1 MNKYF
6 FLTTFFLLAVCI
18 KINGQIDTIQIGL
31 REVIQLAQ
39 GDAPDVQLAK
49 TKQTTNYWLYQSF
62 RANYKPLIDLTSTLP
77 DFNRTIDPITQPDGT
92 VEFIPR
98 TLMTNEIG
106 LSISQD
112 VSLTGGSVFAFSGFQ
127 RVDNF
132 KTSVN
137 PQTTSYLTT
146 PVVIGF
152 NQPLFQFN
160 NLKWDKEIE
169 PLRYEEANKEF
180 AEEMEEVA
188 FDATRLFFDVLIAQL
203 NVAAVFK
210 NKADA
215 DTLFDISKGRFSVG
229 RIAETELLQIELS
242 AMNADADLA
251 EAILN
256 QQSNTERLRNFLGI
270 ENVVSF
276 DLVPPTDIPE
286 ILINPDTALNY
297 AQKYRSETI
306 AFRRRLKEAERDVVR
321 AKADNGLN
329 IDLFGQFGLT
339 QTADVFKDAYANP
352 LDQERFRVGL
362 TIPIADWGKTKAQI
376 EIAKSNFQLE
386 QMNVEQERINFDR
399 EVLLKVQ
406 QFGLQRNQVL
416 LGLRAFEVSQKRL
429 SITRQRYLIG
439 KIEIVEL
446 NIAIRE
452 EDEARRSYMNS
463 LRNYWLAHY
472 ELRRLTMYD
481 FENDRPLLQEIKN

>member
-1 MNKYF
+1 MALLFSIFYNKSNAQTDIIH
-6 FLTTFFLLAVCI
+6 LSLPEI
-18 KINGQIDTIQIGL
+18 I
-31 REVIQLAQ
+31 ELAQ
-39 GDAPDVQLAK
+39 SEAPDVQLAK
-49 TKQTTNYWLYQSF
+49 TKQSTFFWQYQSF
-62 RANYKPLIDLTSTLP
+62 RANYKPQMDLTSTLP
-77 DFNRTIDPITQPDGT
+77 NFNRTIDAITQPDGT

-98 TLMTNEIG
+98 TLMENEIG
-106 LSISQD
+106 LSLSQD
-112 VSLTGGSVFAFSGFQ
+112 VSLTGGNIFLFSGFQ

-132 KTSVN
+132 ATNVN
-137 PQTTSYLTT
+137 PKTTSYLTT

-160 NLKWDKEIE
+160 ELKWGKEIE
-169 PLRYEEANKEF
+169 PLRYQEANREF

-188 FDATRLFFDVLIAQL
+188 FNATRLFFDVLIAQL
-203 NVAAVFK
+203 NVAAVAK
-210 NKADA
+210 YKEDA
-215 DTLFDISKGRFSVG
+215 DTLFTISKGRFDVG

-256 QQSNTERLRNFLGI
+256 QQSNAEELRNFLGI
-270 ENVVSF
+270 TQQVSF
-276 DLVPPTDIPE
+276 DLIPPADIPE
-286 ILINPDTALNY
+286 IYIDPDTALKY
-297 AQKYRSETI
+297 AREYRSETI
-306 AFRRRLKEAERDVVR
+306 EFMRRLKEAERDVVR
-321 AKADNGLN
+321 AETERGLN
-329 IDLFGQFGLT
+329 IDVFGQFGLT
-339 QTADVFKDAYANP
+339 QTSSMLDDAYKDP

-362 TIPIADWGKTKAQI
+362 TVPIADWGKTKAQV

-399 EVLLKVQ
+399 EVILKVQ
-406 QFGLQRNQVL
+406 QFSLQRKQVL
-416 LGLRAFEVSQKRL
+416 LGLKAFEVAQKRL
-429 SITRQRYLIG
+429 FITRQRYLIG

-452 EDEARRSYMNS
+452 EDEARRSYISS

-481 FENDRPLLQEIKN
+481 FENDKPLIREIKN